1 MPPNEPC
8 ADRLDRF
15 PDRLALVASRI
26 IQNHNVTFLEGRQ
39 QELLDVAEEA
49 RAVDRAVK
57 DARGRDAIIAQR
69 GEECHGFPV
78 PMWHKC
84 LQALA
89 LLSPA
94 TQWCHVG
101 LGPGFVNKDEP
112 GGINHALILVPPISA
127 PRDIRPC
134 LLSPKNRF
142 F

>member
-1 MPPNEPC
+1 MIHW
-8 ADRLDRF
+8 
-15 PDRLALVASRI
+15 I
-26 IQNHNVTFLEGRQ
+26 ICFSAFNVQNHDVAWLKGRQ
-39 QELLDVAEEA
+39 EDLLNVAEEA
-49 RAVDRAVK
+49 CTVDRAIK
-57 DARGRDAIIAQR
+57 DAGRRDAIIAQR
-69 GEECHGFPV
+69 SEECHGFPV

-101 LGPGFVNKDEP
+101 LGPCLIDENEP
-112 GGINHALILVPPISA
+112 GGINHALILVPPMSA